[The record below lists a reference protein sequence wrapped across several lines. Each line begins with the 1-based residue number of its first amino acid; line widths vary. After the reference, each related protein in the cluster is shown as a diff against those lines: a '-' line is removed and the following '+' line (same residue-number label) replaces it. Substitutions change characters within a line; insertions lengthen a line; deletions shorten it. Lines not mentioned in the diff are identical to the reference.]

1 MRNFL
6 NEEIDKI
13 KSLMDIGDT
22 PPTIEDKGNYSI
34 EQYKKYIV
42 TKPKSE
48 TNGAT
53 IIYGGLLDTPEKLL
67 SDIPEELLNSKIV
80 VLSRFDKGFNDLV
93 SDVKK
98 LTTKNGSSLFG
109 LDNLNITS
117 VNGFSTG
124 ALRIQNVLG
133 NYNFV
138 GLIDPWLTN
147 TLLNKLEK
155 NSDNVE
161 SWFSKKFWK
170 EQLGKYTNTEKLQ
183 DRLKSIL
190 GDNSKELPE
199 YEHEN
204 VKKDFLRTN
213 WRKM

>member
-34 EQYKKYIV
+34 EQHKKYIV
-42 TKPKSE
+42 TKPKNE
-48 TNGAT
+48 TNEAT

-93 SDVKK
+93 SDLKK
-98 LTTKNGSSLFG
+98 LTTKNVSSLFG
-109 LDNLNITS
+109 LGDLNITS

-124 ALRIQNVLG
+124 ALKIQNVLG

-147 TLLNKLEK
+147 SLLNKLEK
-155 NSDNVE
+155 NNDNVE

-170 EQLGKYTNTEKLQ
+170 DQLGKYTNTEKLQ

-190 GDNSKELPE
+190 GEKSKELPE

-213 WRKM
+213 WQKM

>member
-1 MRNFL
+1 
-6 NEEIDKI
+6 
-13 KSLMDIGDT
+13 MDIGDT

-34 EQYKKYIV
+34 EQHKKYIV

-48 TNGAT
+48 TNEAT

-67 SDIPEELLNSKIV
+67 NDIPEELLNSKIV

-93 SDVKK
+93 SDLKK
-98 LTTKNGSSLFG
+98 LTTKNVSSLFG
-109 LDNLNITS
+109 LGDLNITS

-124 ALRIQNVLG
+124 ALKIQNVLG

-147 TLLNKLEK
+147 SLLNKLEK

-161 SWFSKKFWK
+161 SWFSKKFWR

-190 GDNSKELPE
+190 GEKSKELPE

-213 WRKM
+213 WQKM